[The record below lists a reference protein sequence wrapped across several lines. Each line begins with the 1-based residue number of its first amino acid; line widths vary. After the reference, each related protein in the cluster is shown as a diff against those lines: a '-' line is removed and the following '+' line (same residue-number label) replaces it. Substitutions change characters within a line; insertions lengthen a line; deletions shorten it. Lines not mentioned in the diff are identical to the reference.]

1 MMLSKENVPKSNIL
15 FCIIYYML
23 TYGYE
28 KENTCPNKSDSV
40 SLFFFLLFYCHNL
53 QKNCKV
59 FGTFSRTQET
69 STISIHKI
77 FQTDPFHIFPKCLA
91 VAGPKNLKLYM
102 RIRAFGTEIHQS
114 SQATYPPLLKQQ
126 QNVLNV

>member
-1 MMLSKENVPKSNIL
+1 
-15 FCIIYYML
+15 ML

-40 SLFFFLLFYCHNL
+40 SLFLGKVFKKSFSFCFTVTTCK
-53 QKNCKV
+53 KNCQV

-69 STISIHKI
+69 STISIHQI

-126 QNVLNV
+126 LNVLNV